1 MTEDSKEQA
10 QSDQFS
16 KLKNI
21 FNSFALYGQFSYW
34 RSARR
39 NSGQFCIDFLGV
51 SYLENNHIIK
61 VYMENFAE
69 PYSRKEAKLNFMVNR
84 SVVNNLEA
92 KSKVEVGLNS
102 KEMNF
107 IFGL

>member
-1 MTEDSKEQA
+1 
-10 QSDQFS
+10 
-16 KLKNI
+16 
-21 FNSFALYGQFSYW
+21 
-34 RSARR
+34 
-39 NSGQFCIDFLGV
+39 
-51 SYLENNHIIK
+51 
-61 VYMENFAE
+61 MENFAE